1 MLLPVCLE
9 HDAVTRDQLR
19 REFVERGEAES
30 VRDAGYFL
38 SLISSQ
44 IGHQKNDFL
53 RQVIG
58 YGYPNYPWEKDNYRI
73 QEGYRELVGE
83 VLEELRE

>member
-9 HDAVTRDQLR
+9 RDAVTRDQLKQ
-19 REFVERGEAES
+19 EFVKRGEAES

-38 SLISSQ
+38 ALVSSQ
-44 IGHQKNDFL
+44 IGQQRNDFL
-53 RQVIG
+53 RQVIE
-58 YGYPNYPWEKDNYRI
+58 YGYPNNPWEKDNYRI
-73 QEGYRELVGE
+73 PEGYRELVGE